1 MENIC
6 SFEPMWKDFEADV
19 PQKDITRIR
28 IKSVEVFLREN
39 KFLDTEQPPS
49 LEYIIAAS
57 LEIVNH
63 LLCFWQGDNPI
74 IAKIRTIAAQTKS
87 EPIIAVQGAIALWY
101 TSCVSIFV
109 RDIHQGV
116 SSEEEITTFEDGT
129 IIATWNREYAAE
141 CHYAGNLG
149 LMAMLLTTETWLPP
163 SDHKLQVASLV
174 SCAATTI
181 LFATYMISSRMPAYH
196 SWSFALSVCPNNEGV
211 ALFLRSAWRLAQR
224 NVDKGGVLPGTD
236 FGAHIDEIRLSR
248 NGKILLSKVGRADW
262 ARAPFWHPCKKIP
275 GSHWNKWIKNS
286 CRPVFPKSTHK
297 SKQDICI
304 VFRLPSSAALLTA
317 VFGEYYSNLRTRFD
331 QANRRRSRLAPD
343 ECKNQF
349 SDLAM
354 QTGCEYPCFIP
365 APETA
370 TSVNHLD
377 QEYLYNLPM
386 VKKPVSDANGN
397 LTLPFLTTAIRALRF
412 GEDPDEI
419 EQNLFM
425 MTFPLTVALPL

>member
-6 SFEPMWKDFEADV
+6 SFEPMWKSFEADV

-28 IKSVEVFLREN
+28 LKSVEVFLREN

-116 SSEEEITTFEDGT
+116 SSEEEITTFDDGT

-181 LFATYMISSRMPAYH
+181 LFATYMISSRIPAYH
-196 SWSFALSVCPNNEGV
+196 SWSFALSACPNNEGV

-224 NVDKGGVLPGTD
+224 NVDKGFLPGTD

-262 ARAPFWHPCKKIP
+262 ARAPFWHP
-275 GSHWNKWIKNS
+275 S
-286 CRPVFPKSTHK
+286 
-297 SKQDICI
+297 
-304 VFRLPSSAALLTA
+304 LLTA

-354 QTGCEYPCFIP
+354 QTGCEYPYFIP

-370 TSVNHLD
+370 TSVHHLD

-386 VKKPVSDANGN
+386 VKKPVSDVNGN

-425 MTFPLTVALPL
+425 MTFPLTVALPP